1 MIANYNSMSIL
12 RVPLSGGCNACF
24 CLGPAG
30 PHKMAASHVTQ
41 RQCAG
46 QYCEGR
52 RPTLKVGE
60 GGGYY
65 NYGLLYE
72 GGGGSGEGSPLDIEV

>member
-1 MIANYNSMSIL
+1 MVA
-12 RVPLSGGCNACF
+12 GNACF

-30 PHKMAASHVTQ
+30 LHKMADSHVTQ

-52 RPTLKVGE
+52 RPTVNMVGRE
-60 GGGYY
+60 GVR
-65 NYGLLYE
+65 
-72 GGGGSGEGSPLDIEV
+72 II